1 MSVEFEQTLFH
12 GENNITSKLLL
23 KKAKNIPGYFLSW
36 VTLLAFIIIFT
47 DIAAAGNSYTIHC
60 ASYKTSKQAASDV
73 NSMQAAGYPA
83 FFVRVNL
90 KEKGKWYRVYTGKYV
105 TREKARLAAEEMV
118 KKKVLSEYFIFP
130 LSASQA
136 IQDKGKNTGEAH
148 SLKDKPA
155 AVIANR
161 DSKRYHLSG
170 MPFYG
175 KVKKSHR
182 VVFNSE
188 KEAIAAG
195 YYKAGERNIRRV
207 EEKQASV
214 PATDNYRGKSGLAQG
229 KVKQDKQSIQA
240 TAKKGS
246 VAAGA
251 KTVEKI
257 QQTPPALVFEKKS
270 GKDKNNEHV
279 FEEKEESNSG
289 SVLYDKALGELKGK
303 KYDQALVTFK
313 EFVAR
318 QDTTKDL
325 GERALRHMADCHF
338 FLGEKGSKDHL
349 LLAVQFYKNT
359 LYSFP
364 DQARDNALTYLRLAR
379 SYEYLGNYSDALK
392 DYENL
397 LGKYPQSVYAAEAS
411 FKIGALLHK
420 TGKYRQAVDKLIA
433 YLMKYRGGY
442 FAKQAFYLAADCHYK
457 MQQSASAE
465 VWFRDAQK
473 KWPDYKGIPKEV
485 IMDMGQHK
493 YAMRSYGEAIKI
505 FSLYAN
511 LYPNNEKLKEVLLLL
526 ANSYMAADQ
535 VSAALTIYNLILDKY
550 PESKEAQE
558 SIMCM
563 AFLGIDHPGAK
574 IFSALENFR
583 YYKNPLAAYDQ
594 LLRKNTTGEIAESA
608 LLRKGDALH
617 KLKQDGKAVVTYS
630 EFLKRYPQSKM
641 AGEARKSLKLASIAL
656 IDESFRK
663 KDYLAVSDI
672 YFKAYRMVPLQSEE
686 YETVDKIAVS
696 LNNVGLPDEYVGLL
710 KSYKNVCKDDKN
722 TGNIMLRIA
731 EAEMAAGKYD
741 ESEKN
746 LKELM
751 IRTSIKNKALMAA
764 IKKDMAEIA
773 DRKQSSEAALSQ
785 LSNPGLKYWSLFQTG
800 QDYLKKDNNAE
811 AQRTFNKIK
820 TESGPEGF
828 WTKIVDYY
836 VNDRE
841 WWDKYGEYLKK

>member
-1 MSVEFEQTLFH
+1 MIF
-12 GENNITSKLLL
+12 
-23 KKAKNIPGYFLSW
+23 
-36 VTLLAFIIIFT
+36 LAFVTSFSGN
-47 DIAAAGNSYTIHC
+47 AAAGNLYTIHC

-73 NSMQAAGYPA
+73 KNMQAIGYPA
-83 FFVRVNL
+83 FFVKINL
-90 KEKGKWYRVYTGKYV
+90 KEKGMWYRVYTGKYS
-105 TREKARLAAEEMV
+105 TRERARLAAEEMV

-136 IQDKGKNTGEAH
+136 IQNKVKSTGEAN

-155 AVIANR
+155 VVIANR
-161 DSKRYHLSG
+161 DSKRYHLPG
-170 MPFYG
+170 MPFYNN
-175 KVKKSHR
+175 VKKSHR

-195 YYKAGERNIRRV
+195 YYKAGERNIRRI
-207 EEKQASV
+207 EGKQALV
-214 PATDNYRGKSGLAQG
+214 PATENHWEKRGLAQS
-229 KVKQDKQSIQA
+229 KVKQDRQSIQA
-240 TAKKGS
+240 KAKMDF
-246 VAAGA
+246 VADGV

-257 QQTPPALVFEKKS
+257 QQTPPLVFEKKF
-270 GKDKNNEHV
+270 GKDKNNQHV

-289 SVLYDKALGELKGK
+289 SALYDKALGELKGK
-303 KYDQALVTFK
+303 KYDKALVTFK

-318 QDTTKDL
+318 QDTTKNL

-359 LYSFP
+359 LQSFP

-379 SYEYLGNYSDALK
+379 SYEYLNNYFDALK

-397 LGKYPQSVYAAEAS
+397 LGKYPQSVYAQEAS
-411 FKIGALLHK
+411 FKVGALLHK
-420 TGKYRQAVDKLIA
+420 TGKYRQALDRLIA
-433 YLMKYRGGY
+433 YLMKYRGGS

-473 KWPDYKGIPKEV
+473 KWPDYKGVPKEV

-493 YAMRSYGEAIKI
+493 YAMRSYGEAIRI

-535 VSAALTIYNLILDKY
+535 VSAALTVYNLILDRY

-558 SIMCM
+558 SIMHM
-563 AFLGIDHPGAK
+563 ASLGIDHPGAK

-583 YYKNPLAAYDQ
+583 YYRNPLAAYDQ

-641 AGEARKSLKLASIAL
+641 AGETRKNLKLASVAL

-672 YFKAYRMVPLQSEE
+672 YFKAYRMVPLQPDE
-686 YETVDKIAVS
+686 YDTVDKIAIS
-696 LNNVGLPDEYVGLL
+696 LNNVGLSDEYVGLL
-710 KSYKNVCKDDKN
+710 KNYKSVCKDDKN

-731 EAEMAAGKYD
+731 EAEMARGKYD

-751 IRTSIKNKALMAA
+751 MRTSIKNKTLMAT
-764 IKKDMAEIA
+764 IKKNMAEIT
-773 DRKQSSEAALSQ
+773 DRKQSSDAALSQ
-785 LSNPGLKYWSLFQTG
+785 FSNPGLKYWSLFQAG
-800 QDYLKKDNNAE
+800 QDYLKNDNNAE

-841 WWDKYGEYLKK
+841 WWDKYGDYLKK

>member
-1 MSVEFEQTLFH
+1 MTFLTF
-12 GENNITSKLLL
+12 ITSFS
-23 KKAKNIPGYFLSW
+23 G
-36 VTLLAFIIIFT
+36 
-47 DIAAAGNSYTIHC
+47 IAAAGNLYTIHC

-73 NSMQAAGYPA
+73 KNMQSIGYPA
-83 FFVRVNL
+83 FFVKINL
-90 KEKGKWYRVYTGKYV
+90 KEKGMWYRVYTGKYS
-105 TREKARLAAEEMV
+105 TRERARLAAEEMV

-130 LSASQA
+130 LSTSQA
-136 IQDKGKNTGEAH
+136 IQNKAKSTGEAN

-155 AVIANR
+155 VVVANR
-161 DSKRYHLSG
+161 DSKRYHLPG
-170 MPFYG
+170 MPFYD
-175 KVKKSHR
+175 KVRKSHR

-195 YYKAGERNIRRV
+195 YYKAGERNSRRI
-207 EEKQASV
+207 EEKQALV
-214 PATDNYRGKSGLAQG
+214 PATESHREKGGLAQS
-229 KVKQDKQSIQA
+229 KVKQDKQSLQA
-240 TAKKGS
+240 IAKKDF
-246 VAAGA
+246 VAAGV
-251 KTVEKI
+251 KPVEKI
-257 QQTPPALVFEKKS
+257 QHTPPVLVFEKKS
-270 GKDKNNEHV
+270 NKDKNYGQV
-279 FEEKEESNSG
+279 FDEKEESNSG
-289 SVLYDKALGELKGK
+289 SVLYDKALGELKEK
-303 KYDQALVTFK
+303 KYDNALITFK

-359 LYSFP
+359 LQSFP
-364 DQARDNALTYLRLAR
+364 DQARDNALTYLRLAK
-379 SYEYLGNYSDALK
+379 SYEYLSNYVDALK

-397 LGKYPQSVYAAEAS
+397 LGKYPQSVYAPEAS
-411 FKIGALLHK
+411 FRIGALLHQ
-420 TGKYRQAVDKLIA
+420 TGKYRQALDKLIA
-433 YLMKYRGGY
+433 YLMKYRGGP

-473 KWPDYKGIPKEV
+473 KWPDYKGVPKEV
-485 IMDMGQHK
+485 IVDMGQHK

-505 FSLYAN
+505 FLRYAN
-511 LYPNNEKLKEVLLLL
+511 LYPNDEKIKEILLLL
-526 ANSYMAADQ
+526 GNSYMAADQ

-558 SIMCM
+558 SIMYM
-563 AFLGIDHPGAK
+563 ASLGIDQPGTK

-583 YYKNPLAAYDQ
+583 YYKNPLAAYDL
-594 LLRKNTTGEIAESA
+594 LLRKNTTGEIAEGA

-617 KLKQDGKAVVTYS
+617 KLKQDGKAVVAYS

-641 AGEARKSLKLASIAL
+641 AAEAKKSLKLASVAL
-656 IDESFRK
+656 IDNAFQK

-672 YFKAYRMVPLQSEE
+672 YFKAYRIVPLQSDE

-696 LNNVGLPDEYVGLL
+696 LNNVGLSDEYVGLL
-710 KSYKNVCKDDKN
+710 RNYKNVCTDDNN
-722 TGNIMLRIA
+722 TGKIMLRIA
-731 EAEMAAGKYD
+731 EVEMARGRYD
-741 ESEKN
+741 ESERI

-751 IRTSIKNKALMAA
+751 ARTSVKNKALTAA
-764 IKKDMAEIA
+764 IKKDMTEIT
-773 DRKQSSEAALSQ
+773 DRKQSSDAALNQ

-800 QDYLKKDNNAE
+800 QDYLKKDDNAE
-811 AQRTFNKIK
+811 AQKTFNKIK

-828 WTKIVDYY
+828 WTKVVDYY